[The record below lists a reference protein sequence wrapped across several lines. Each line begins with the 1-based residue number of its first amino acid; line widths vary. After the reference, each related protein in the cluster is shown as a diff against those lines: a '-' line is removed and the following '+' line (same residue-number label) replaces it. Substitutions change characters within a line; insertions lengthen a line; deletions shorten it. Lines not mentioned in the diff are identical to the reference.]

1 MILGPVASRPGK
13 RKKYTGPYRSLCI
26 GEEIWQCR
34 MDMEELR
41 DKVSYVEV
49 EHDFVG
55 EDERFGYP
63 QPISQKMY

>member
-1 MILGPVASRPGK
+1 
-13 RKKYTGPYRSLCI
+13 
-26 GEEIWQCR
+26 